1 MHLCCVYGTAGKLSM
16 FPPPLHPLHHVGQLS
31 ACYVHI
37 GCDAITS
44 AASALPTPF
53 HTLLP
58 LHIIIYA
65 LVRRDY
71 VLYIRFDVGMNGGL
85 KTKYFSFDNKNNF
98 DYY

>member
-1 MHLCCVYGTAGKLSM
+1 MHLCRVYGTAGKLSM
-16 FPPPLHPLHHVGQLS
+16 FPPPLRPLLYVGQLS

-53 HTLLP
+53 HTLPP

-65 LVRRDY
+65 LLRVY
-71 VLYIRFDVGMNGGL
+71 VLYVRFDVGMNGGL
-85 KTKYFSFDNKNNF
+85 KTKCFSFDRKMNF